1 MYKTS
6 GLIQEYYLVL
16 GKKIKLGT
24 QTTVFVSTLC
34 KTLLSLYRANKQAK
48 YYLRAV
54 KSQLT
59 CLTQGP
65 RTSSVCR
72 DSAADTNHMQ
82 PLWSARLRENEVE
95 LGHFWCSPAHRLTCL
110 YVRARISQFLYFGLE
125 FGIPNYVSL
134 KGVLVLYLAGKPSP
148 LSAFAVFR
156 FNKCFVS
163 AALSSFPL
171 AKIMRKRKRQKENH
185 NWRGV
190 LCIPYIL
197 C

>member
-59 CLTQGP
+59 CLTQTKDQG
-65 RTSSVCR
+65 RLRCVGVVVCSMRAHSSLR
-72 DSAADTNHMQ
+72 DS
-82 PLWSARLRENEVE
+82 
-95 LGHFWCSPAHRLTCL
+95 
-110 YVRARISQFLYFGLE
+110 
-125 FGIPNYVSL
+125 
-134 KGVLVLYLAGKPSP
+134 
-148 LSAFAVFR
+148 
-156 FNKCFVS
+156 
-163 AALSSFPL
+163 
-171 AKIMRKRKRQKENH
+171 
-185 NWRGV
+185 
-190 LCIPYIL
+190 
-197 C
+197 